1 MKKKS
6 EGMKT
11 LTLFKV
17 SVWVDDGW
25 DVGSVEHLVLAS
37 NRERATELA
46 VKYWKNKDDTNI
58 VIPEWTQ
65 EIGNFTEGVIS

>member
-1 MKKKS
+1 
-6 EGMKT
+6 MKT

-17 SVWVDDGW
+17 QVWVDDGW
-25 DVGSVEHLVLAS
+25 DVGYIEHLVLAP

-46 VKYWKNKDDTNI
+46 VKHWKDKDDTNI

-65 EIGNFTEGVIS
+65 EIGDFIEGVIS